1 VRRTKR
7 EAFGIC
13 VLATLISCNERACR
27 SGEQA
32 GGPMIDIDSIR
43 TQITMWQQRWPHLA
57 LVALEAH
64 PSTVQALSVTK
75 VDGLLLEAAPW
86 MTSNEHFYFLYRRD
100 GQARR
105 FRIRNDDAEGVLLL
119 GGEPGKP

>member
-1 VRRTKR
+1 
-7 EAFGIC
+7 
-13 VLATLISCNERACR
+13 
-27 SGEQA
+27 
-32 GGPMIDIDSIR
+32 MIDIDSIR
-43 TQITMWQQRWPHLA
+43 TQITMWQQHWPHLA
-57 LVALEAH
+57 LVVLEAH

-100 GQARR
+100 GQARQR
-105 FRIRNDDAEGVLLL
+105 RIRNDDAEGVRLL